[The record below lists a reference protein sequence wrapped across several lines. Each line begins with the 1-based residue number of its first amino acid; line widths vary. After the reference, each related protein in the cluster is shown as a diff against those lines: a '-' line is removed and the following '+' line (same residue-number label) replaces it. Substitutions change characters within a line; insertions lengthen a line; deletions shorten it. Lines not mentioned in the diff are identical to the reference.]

1 MYAILYE
8 WPRRTPPKWQ
18 HWLKFLSAEMGIAHQ
33 SGILI
38 ARSESAARAIMTVLS
53 RGIETNG
60 SIVKP
65 SELDLYAM
73 DQVSFTPSK
82 EDDRFADKVLRKLSR
97 KGRPIKE
104 RYLIVTCADE
114 NKNHRTYGSEVICCP
129 ECGSMNVI
137 VKEDM

>member
-38 ARSESAARAIMTVLS
+38 VRSKSAARAIMTVLS
-53 RGIETNG
+53 RGIEANG
-60 SIVKP
+60 GMVKP
-65 SELDLYAM
+65 SELALYALNQI
-73 DQVSFTPSK
+73 DFIPSK
-82 EDDRFADKVLRKLSR
+82 EDDHFADKVLRKLSR

-104 RYLIVTCADE
+104 RYLIVTCGE
-114 NKNHRTYGSEVICCP
+114 EGKSRRVYGSEVICCP
-129 ECGSMNVI
+129 ECGSMNI
-137 VKEDM
+137 TVKEDM